1 MRYIEVLEE
10 CLGRKAEKN
19 LLPLQQG
26 DVPDTWADVEDLV
39 TDVGY
44 RPGTPVE
51 AGCPQLRRLVSRL
64 LPSEALID
72 LKLSGNL
79 VGMTA
84 ETYGPRTAAWRALT
98 WHSDLLQ
105 GRAIRSLFDDDP
117 ERFKRFSL
125 ESEGLLFDF
134 SRQLLDAR
142 ALELL
147 LDLAEQTEVRRWI
160 ELMFSGHP
168 INNTED
174 RPALHVALRRPADRP
189 LLAYG
194 EDVMPLVE
202 AERRK
207 IRELADALHAGELNG
222 HTGRP
227 ITDVVNIGIG
237 GSDLG
242 IVMAV
247 TALAEQRPKGLAV
260 HFVSNVDG
268 VALQHVLDAA
278 DPETTLF
285 VICSKTFT
293 TLETL
298 TNARAARKWLLEHGG
313 NAAIAAQCVAVS
325 TNTEAMDEFGI
336 APDRRLAMW
345 DWVGGRYSVWSA
357 VGLTVALAVGWD
369 NFASMLAGGHA
380 IDEHFERQRNAE
392 SLPVLLALVG
402 IWNRNFLQT
411 PTHAVLPYDDHLA
424 RFPAYLQQLE
434 MESNGKSVRRGGEP
448 VECATCPIVWG
459 EPGSNAQHS
468 FYQLLHQG
476 TGGASIDF
484 LLPAKSAVGRQA
496 QQDLAAANC
505 LAQAWALAFGDPSE
519 QPGSG
524 RSPHQH
530 YPGSRPAS
538 LILFERLDPET
549 LGKLVAL
556 YEHKVFVQG
565 VIWDINS
572 FDQWGVQ
579 LGKRLASELEG
590 AVAKAGGKPDPEA
603 IGGALAR
610 LRQLRRA

>member
-1 MRYIEVLEE
+1 
-10 CLGRKAEKN
+10 
-19 LLPLQQG
+19 
-26 DVPDTWADVEDLV
+26 
-39 TDVGY
+39 
-44 RPGTPVE
+44 
-51 AGCPQLRRLVSRL
+51 
-64 LPSEALID
+64 
-72 LKLSGNL
+72 
-79 VGMTA
+79 MTA
-84 ETYGPRTAAWRALT
+84 ETYGPRTAAWRSLA

-105 GRAIRSLFDDDP
+105 RTHDSRLVRGRAA
-117 ERFKRFSL
+117 RFKRFSL
-125 ESEGLLFDF
+125 EAEGLLFDF

-142 ALELL
+142 ATASSCST
-147 LDLAEQTEVRRWI
+147 LAEQTEVRRWV
-160 ELMFSGHP
+160 ELMFAGHP

-189 LLAYG
+189 ILAYG

-202 AERRK
+202 TERRK
-207 IRELADALHAGELNG
+207 IRELADALHAGELRG
-222 HTGRP
+222 YTGRP

-247 TALAEQRPKGLAV
+247 AGARRAAAESDSACTSSRTSTAWR
-260 HFVSNVDG
+260 S
-268 VALQHVLDAA
+268 QHVLEPV

-298 TNARAARKWLLEHGG
+298 TNARAAREWLLEHGG
-313 NAAIAAQCVAVS
+313 KAAVAAQCVAVS
-325 TNTEAMDEFGI
+325 TNHEAMDEFGI
-336 APDRRLAMW
+336 APDRRFAMW
-345 DWVGGRYSVWSA
+345 DWVGGRYSRVVRGRA
-357 VGLTVALAVGWD
+357 HRRACDRLGELRGDARGRARDGRALRAAPLGGK
-369 NFASMLAGGHA
+369 LARAARAGRHL
-380 IDEHFERQRNAE
+380 EPQ
-392 SLPVLLALVG
+392 LPQA
-402 IWNRNFLQT
+402 
-411 PTHAVLPYDDHLA
+411 PTHAVLPYDEHLA

-448 VECATCPIVWG
+448 VECATCPIIWG

-484 LLPAKSAVGRQA
+484 LLPAQLGRRA
-496 QQDLAAANC
+496 SAAAGPRGRE
-505 LAQAWALAFGDPSE
+505 LPRAGLGARRSAIRASSRE
-519 QPGSG
+519 QGAARTSTIPGAG
-524 RSPHQH
+524 R
-530 YPGSRPAS
+530 AS

-590 AVAKAGGKPDPEA
+590 AVAKAGWQRP
-603 IGGALAR
+603 IR
-610 LRQLRRA
+610 TRSRRARAVETASQGLSLRLQSPDFLWPPRAADIMRPVEKPAHGS

>member
-1 MRYIEVLEE
+1 
-10 CLGRKAEKN
+10 
-19 LLPLQQG
+19 
-26 DVPDTWADVEDLV
+26 
-39 TDVGY
+39 
-44 RPGTPVE
+44 
-51 AGCPQLRRLVSRL
+51 
-64 LPSEALID
+64 
-72 LKLSGNL
+72 
-79 VGMTA
+79 MTA
-84 ETYGPRTAAWRALT
+84 ETYGPRTAAWRSLA
-98 WHSDLLQ
+98 WHSDVLQ
-105 GRAIRSLFDDDP
+105 GRTIRSLFDGDGP
-117 ERFKRFSL
+117 QRFSRFSL
-125 ESEGLLFDF
+125 EAEGLLLDF

-147 LDLAEQTEVRRWI
+147 LDLAEQTEVRRWV
-160 ELMFSGHP
+160 ELMFTGHP
-168 INNTED
+168 VNNTED

-207 IRELADALHAGELNG
+207 IRELADALHAGELSG
-222 HTGRP
+222 YTGRP

-247 TALAEQRPKGLAV
+247 TALAEQRRKGLSV

-268 VALQHVLDAA
+268 VALQHVLDRC

-298 TNARAARKWLLEHGG
+298 TNARAAREWLIEHGG
-313 NAAIAAQCVAVS
+313 EAAVAAQCVAVS
-325 TNTEAMDEFGI
+325 TNHEAMDKFGI
-336 APDRRLAMW
+336 APHRRLAMW

-357 VGLTVALAVGWD
+357 VGLTVALAVGWE
-369 NFASMLAGGHA
+369 NFAAMLAGAHA
-380 IDEHFERQRNAE
+380 LDEHFERRRNAE
-392 SLPVLLALVG
+392 SLPVLLALIG
-402 IWNRNFLQT
+402 IWNRNFLQA

-476 TGGASIDF
+476 TGALSIDF
-484 LLPAKSAVGRQA
+484 LLPAKSGVGRQA

-519 QPGSG
+519 PEGGG

-530 YPGSRPAS
+530 YPGSRPNS

-579 LGKRLASELEG
+579 LGKRLASQLEG
-590 AVAKAGGKPDPEA
+590 ALTKPSGEDPAA
-603 IGGALAR
+603 IAGALAR
-610 LRQLRRA
+610 LRRWR

>member
-1 MRYIEVLEE
+1 
-10 CLGRKAEKN
+10 
-19 LLPLQQG
+19 
-26 DVPDTWADVEDLV
+26 
-39 TDVGY
+39 
-44 RPGTPVE
+44 
-51 AGCPQLRRLVSRL
+51 
-64 LPSEALID
+64 
-72 LKLSGNL
+72 
-79 VGMTA
+79 MTA
-84 ETYGPRTAAWRALT
+84 ETYGPRTAAWRSLT

-105 GRAIRSLFDDDP
+105 GRTIRSLFDEDP
-117 ERFKRFSL
+117 QRFKRFSL
-125 ESEGLLFDF
+125 ESEGLLLDF

-147 LDLAEQTEVRRWI
+147 LELAEQTEVRHWI

-202 AERRK
+202 TERRK
-207 IRELADALHAGELNG
+207 IRALADALHAGELSG
-222 HTGRP
+222 CTGRP

-247 TALAEQRPKGLAV
+247 TALAEQRRKGLGV

-293 TLETL
+293 TLETQ
-298 TNARAARKWLLEHGG
+298 TNARAAREWLLEHGG
-313 NAAIAAQCVAVS
+313 KAAIAAQCVAVS
-325 TNTEAMDEFGI
+325 TNHEAMDEFGI

-345 DWVGGRYSVWSA
+345 DWVGGRYSIWSA
-357 VGLTVALAVGWD
+357 VGLSVALAVGWD

-380 IDEHFERQRNAE
+380 VDEHFERQRNAE
-392 SLPVLLALVG
+392 SLPVLLGLVG

-505 LAQAWALAFGDPSE
+505 LAQSWALAFGDPSE
-519 QPGSG
+519 QPGLG

-590 AVAKAGGKPDPEA
+590 AVAKPGGKPDPEA
-603 IGGALAR
+603 IAGALAR

>member
-1 MRYIEVLEE
+1 
-10 CLGRKAEKN
+10 
-19 LLPLQQG
+19 
-26 DVPDTWADVEDLV
+26 
-39 TDVGY
+39 
-44 RPGTPVE
+44 
-51 AGCPQLRRLVSRL
+51 
-64 LPSEALID
+64 
-72 LKLSGNL
+72 
-79 VGMTA
+79 MTA
-84 ETYGPRTAAWRALT
+84 ETYGPRTAAWRSLA

-105 GRAIRSLFDDDP
+105 GRTIPRPVRRRSATIRA
-117 ERFKRFSL
+117 
-125 ESEGLLFDF
+125 LLARGGGT
-134 SRQLLDAR
+134 SARLQPPPAGRAR
-142 ALELL
+142 ARLLLELA
-147 LDLAEQTEVRRWI
+147 DQTEVRRWI
-160 ELMFSGHP
+160 ELMFTGHP

-174 RPALHVALRRPADRP
+174 RPALHVALRRPADQP

-202 AERRK
+202 KERRK
-207 IRELADALHAGELNG
+207 IRELADALHAGKLLG
-222 HTGRP
+222 RTGRA

-247 TALAEQRPKGLAV
+247 TALAEQRLKGLGV

-268 VALQHVLDAA
+268 VALQHVLDSV

-298 TNARAARKWLLEHGG
+298 TNARAAREWLIEHGG
-313 NAAIAAQCVAVS
+313 EAAVAAQCVAVS
-325 TNTEAMDEFGI
+325 TNHEAMDEFGI

-357 VGLTVALAVGWD
+357 VGLTVALAVGWE
-369 NFASMLAGGHA
+369 NFAAMLAGGHA
-380 IDEHFERQRNAE
+380 LDEHFERRGNAE

-434 MESNGKSVRRGGEP
+434 MESNGKSVRRSGEP

-476 TGGASIDF
+476 TAGVAIDF
-484 LLPAKSAVGRQA
+484 LLPAKSGVGRQA

-505 LAQAWALAFGDPSE
+505 LAQSWALAFGDPSE
-519 QPGSG
+519 TEGG
-524 RSPHQH
+524 RRSPHQH
-530 YPGSRPAS
+530 YPGNRPAS

-556 YEHKVFVQG
+556 YRAQG
-565 VIWDINS
+565 VRPGRDL
-572 FDQWGVQ
+572 GHQ
-579 LGKRLASELEG
+579 LVRS
-590 AVAKAGGKPDPEA
+590 V
-603 IGGALAR
+603 GGAAREEAR
-610 LRQLRRA
+610 LRARRRGREIERKA